1 MQLDSL
7 MICHLVNELN
17 QQLIGAQIREI
28 HQTDDRMFEIEL
40 FRADAK
46 PMHLLLCAYTPT
58 YLCVLSHKRKNTNFI
73 PSQTFCMSMRKHL
86 EGSRIASVTQINMD
100 RIVRIEFNRIEDGS
114 AIVSRYLYCE
124 LLPSA
129 PNIILTQDG
138 TILDACIHS
147 RKEDRTV
154 LPQVE
159 YTLPKNSGRMNFME
173 FSEAELRNVLDYPST
188 EDDDTAPSVLFH
200 LFNGLNRQVVEKIC
214 AVANIGYDDLYSTL
228 TGEGKDKLAHAL
240 YNVAQEIADTT
251 GLYLYTD
258 ASVRVSRSAIPLSDS
273 LPYTH
278 VSVNDWIYQ
287 EVSSSGGVIA
297 AAVKDL
303 EKQIHSAWK
312 KELRK
317 ERKIREEMN
326 ETAKMEEYKLWGN
339 LLSINAWQK
348 VPHEKSITVSNLFVD
363 PPVDITIPLNPEM
376 NLSSNSQLYFKKYN
390 KLKKRKEIGAEK
402 IKECQQMQEY
412 LNNLAFFAADVKDRK
427 ALDALKEELKAA
439 GIHKQEARRPGHK
452 KNSWNPELATVTVDG
467 FTIYIGR
474 NNVQNEYLTLHKAD
488 KQDIWFHAQKI
499 PGSHVVIHRQD
510 AREEIPENV
519 LLHAA
524 RLAAKHSQGRDSG
537 KVSVDYT
544 LIKYVK
550 KIPQGPPGLVNY
562 SHQKTLVVTP
572 ETEQ

>member
-129 PNIILTQDG
+129 PNIILTQ
-138 TILDACIHS
+138 
-147 RKEDRTV
+147 
-154 LPQVE
+154 VE

-188 EDDDTAPSVLFH
+188 EDDDTAPSILFR

-214 AVANIGYDDLYSTL
+214 TVANIGYDDLYSTL
-228 TGEGKDKLAHAL
+228 TSEGKDKLAHAL

-258 ASVRVSRSAIPLSDS
+258 ASGRVSRSAIPLSDS

-348 VPHEKSITVSNLFVD
+348 VSHEKSITVSNLFVD

-439 GIHKQEARRPGHK
+439 GIHKQETRRPGHK
-452 KNSWNPELATVTVDG
+452 KNRRNPELATVTVDG

-488 KQDIWFHAQKI
+488 KQDVWFHAQKI

-572 ETEQ
+572 AP

>member
-147 RKEDRTV
+147 RKEDRTI
-154 LPQVE
+154 LPQME

-173 FSEAELRNVLDYPST
+173 FSEAELRNVLDYPSI
-188 EDDDTAPSVLFH
+188 EDDDTAPSVLFR

-258 ASVRVSRSAIPLSDS
+258 ASGRVSRSAIPLSDS

-317 ERKIREEMN
+317 ERKIWEELN

-439 GIHKQEARRPGHK
+439 GIHKQETCRPGHK
-452 KNSWNPELATVTVDG
+452 KNSRNPELATVTVDG
-467 FTIYIGR
+467 FTLYIGR

-488 KQDIWFHAQKI
+488 KQDVWFHAQKI

-572 ETEQ
+572 EP

>member
-1 MQLDSL
+1 MQLDSV
-7 MICHLVNELN
+7 MICHLVSELKDF
-17 QQLIGAQIREI
+17 LIGAQIREI

-46 PMHLLLCAYTPT
+46 PLHLLLCAYTPT
-58 YLCVLSHKRKNTNFI
+58 YLCVLDHKRKNTNFI

-86 EGSRIASVTQINMD
+86 EGSRISSVTQINMD
-100 RIVRIEFNRIEDGS
+100 RIIRIECNRIEDGS
-114 AIVSRYLYCE
+114 AIISRYLYCE

-147 RKEDRTV
+147 RKEERTV
-154 LPQVE
+154 IPQAE

-173 FSEAELRNVLDYPST
+173 FSEAELRNVLDYPT
-188 EDDDTAPSVLFH
+188 VQEEDTAPSVLFR
-200 LFNGLNRQVVEKIC
+200 LFNGLNRQIVEKIC
-214 AVANIGYDDLYSTL
+214 RRASVGYDDLYSAL
-228 TGEGKDKLAHAL
+228 DSGDKDRLAHAL
-240 YNVAQEIADTT
+240 HDMGGEIAGTS
-251 GLYLYTD
+251 GLYVYTD
-258 ASVRVSRSAIPLSDS
+258 DKGKKSISAVPLSDS
-273 LPYTH
+273 LPSTH
-278 VSVNDWIYQ
+278 MSVNAWIYQ

-303 EKQIHSAWK
+303 EKQIHSALK
-312 KELRK
+312 KEHRK

-348 VPHEKSITVSNLFVD
+348 VPHEKAITVSNLFVD

-402 IKECQQMQEY
+402 IEECQRMQEY
-412 LNNLAFFAADVKDRK
+412 LNNLAFFAAEVKDRTS
-427 ALDALKEELKAA
+427 LNALKAELKEA
-439 GIHKQEARRPGHK
+439 GIRKQEKHKPARK
-452 KNSWNPELATVTVDG
+452 KNNREPELLSEMVDG
-467 FTIYIGR
+467 FRIYIGR

-488 KQDIWFHAQKI
+488 KQDVWFHAQKI
-499 PGSHVVIHRQD
+499 PGSHVVVHRQD
-510 AREEIPENV
+510 TREEIPENV
-519 LLHAA
+519 MLHAA
-524 RLAAKHSQGRDSG
+524 RLAAKHSQGRNSG
-537 KVSVDYT
+537 KVNVDYT

-562 SHQKTLVVTP
+562 THQKTLVVTP
-572 ETEQ
+572 ES

>member
-40 FRADAK
+40 FRVDAK

-188 EDDDTAPSVLFH
+188 EDDDTAPSILFR

-258 ASVRVSRSAIPLSDS
+258 ASGRVSRSAIPLSDS

-303 EKQIHSAWK
+303 EKQIHSAFK

-339 LLSINAWQK
+339 LLSINAW
-348 VPHEKSITVSNLFVD
+348 
-363 PPVDITIPLNPEM
+363 
-376 NLSSNSQLYFKKYN
+376 
-390 KLKKRKEIGAEK
+390 
-402 IKECQQMQEY
+402 
-412 LNNLAFFAADVKDRK
+412 
-427 ALDALKEELKAA
+427 
-439 GIHKQEARRPGHK
+439 
-452 KNSWNPELATVTVDG
+452 
-467 FTIYIGR
+467 
-474 NNVQNEYLTLHKAD
+474 
-488 KQDIWFHAQKI
+488 
-499 PGSHVVIHRQD
+499 
-510 AREEIPENV
+510 
-519 LLHAA
+519 
-524 RLAAKHSQGRDSG
+524 
-537 KVSVDYT
+537 
-544 LIKYVK
+544 
-550 KIPQGPPGLVNY
+550 
-562 SHQKTLVVTP
+562 
-572 ETEQ
+572 